1 MEFEFTRM
9 GLVYAHLIA
18 CCAAIGLILMSD
30 IAMVKQLISGDP
42 YERIDPKHLL
52 DLQNTV
58 ALALVG
64 LWVTGV
70 GIIALDASFKGWE
83 YFANPKLQA
92 KITVV
97 CLLTLNG
104 VMLHHRV
111 LPLMMKAGTLLNMS
125 FSQRSFAVFA
135 GAVSAVSW
143 FYAAMLGVGRPLNWK
158 YSLGEILGAYPALIA
173 CGFATVMLL
182 LAWAQYRA
190 SAEYRAFENT
200 RFVGAH

>member
-30 IAMVKQLISGDP
+30 IAMVRQLISGDP
-42 YERIDPKHLL
+42 SERMDPKHLQE
-52 DLQNTV
+52 LQNTV
-58 ALALVG
+58 AMALAA
-64 LWVTGV
+64 LWATGV
-70 GIIALDASFKGWE
+70 AIIALDASFKGWE

-104 VMLHHRV
+104 VLLHHRV
-111 LPLMMKAGTLLNMS
+111 LPLMMKAGSLLNLS
-125 FSQRSFAVFA
+125 YSQRSFAVFA
-135 GAVSAVSW
+135 GAVSGVSW
-143 FYAAMLGVGRPLNWK
+143 FYAALLGVGRPLNWK
-158 YSLGEILGAYPALIA
+158 YSLAEILAAYPALIA
-173 CGFATVMLL
+173 GSFVGLMLL

-190 SAEYRAFENT
+190 SGDQQAFEGT

>member
-9 GLVYAHLIA
+9 GLIYAHLIA

-30 IAMVKQLISGDP
+30 IAMVRQLISGDP
-42 YERIDPKHLL
+42 RERMDPKHLQE
-52 DLQNTV
+52 LQNTV
-58 ALALVG
+58 AMALVA
-64 LWVTGV
+64 LWATGAAIV
-70 GIIALDASFKGWE
+70 ALDASFKGWG

-92 KITVV
+92 KIAVV

-104 VMLHHRV
+104 VLLHHRV
-111 LPLMMKAGTLLNMS
+111 LPLMKKAGSLLNLS

-135 GAVSAVSW
+135 GAVSGVSW

-158 YSLGEILGAYPALIA
+158 YSLAEILAAYPALIA
-173 CGFATVMLL
+173 GGFVGLMLL

-190 SAEYRAFENT
+190 SGDQRAFEGT

>member
-42 YERIDPKHLL
+42 HERMDPKHLL

-58 ALALVG
+58 ALALVA

-83 YFANPKLQA
+83 YFTNPKLQA

-104 VMLHHRV
+104 VLLHHRV
-111 LPLMMKAGTLLNMS
+111 LPLMMKAGALLNMS

-158 YSLGEILGAYPALIA
+158 YSLGEILAAYPALIA

-190 SAEYRAFENT
+190 SAESRAFENT

>member
-30 IAMVKQLISGDP
+30 IAMVRQLISGDP
-42 YERIDPKHLL
+42 RERMDPKHLQE
-52 DLQNTV
+52 LQNTV
-58 ALALVG
+58 AMALAA
-64 LWVTGV
+64 LWATGV
-70 GIIALDASFKGWE
+70 AIIALDSSFKGWE

-104 VMLHHRV
+104 VLLHHRV
-111 LPLMMKAGTLLNMS
+111 LPLMMKAGSLLNLS

-135 GAVSAVSW
+135 GAVSGVSW
-143 FYAAMLGVGRPLNWK
+143 FYAALLGVGRPLNWK
-158 YSLGEILGAYPALIA
+158 YSLAEILAAYPALIA
-173 CGFATVMLL
+173 GGFVGLMML

-190 SAEYRAFENT
+190 SGDQQAFEGT